1 MSKLRFLKKAIAIS
15 LAVMSFVPAVGATK
29 SDLEFEPPTKIAKM
43 EFEWDVE
50 HEEKLVTML
59 FVAGTFY
66 SQDNIKSY
74 VESLSAENI
83 FFGALQYMFRVFEGK
98 EVFDE
103 KNIRK
108 NLEVI
113 GEKIDSKGDLV
124 KLFKSS
130 IDHCSVNTSLGDREI
145 SVAGEVVGKLG
156 ILSKPGL
163 IVDVV
168 DLDNEDKH
176 NSLEDYKGIFNC
188 AGEYCRTLKDFQR
201 ISNPSGRG
209 YELCFVGSS
218 FDGKLIMA
226 IKMKDGEWVSYTNK
240 GMKKVSEGEI
250 VESAKHINAGDVG
263 TIFLYRAK

>member
-108 NLEVI
+108 NLEI
-113 GEKIDSKGDLV
+113 ISEKIKDEGDLQE
-124 KLFKSS
+124 LFIDSL
-130 IDHCSVNTSLGDREI
+130 DHCSVKTALGDREI
-145 SVAGEVVGKLG
+145 SVAGEVVKELG
-156 ILSKPGL
+156 TLTKPGL
-163 IVDVV
+163 IVDVI
-168 DLDNEDKH
+168 DSDNEDEP
-176 NSLEDYKGIFNC
+176 NNLEDFKGTFNY
-188 AGEYCRTLKDFQR
+188 ASEYCRILKDFQR
-201 ISNPSGRG
+201 IFNFLGRG
-209 YELCFVGSS
+209 YELCFVGSRFGDKS
-218 FDGKLIMA
+218 TMA
-226 IKMKDGEWVSYTNK
+226 IKMKNGEWVSYTNK
-240 GMKKVSEGEI
+240 GMKKVSECEI
-250 VESAKHINAGDVG
+250 IESAKHMNVDDVG
-263 TIFLYRAK
+263 TIFLYRVK